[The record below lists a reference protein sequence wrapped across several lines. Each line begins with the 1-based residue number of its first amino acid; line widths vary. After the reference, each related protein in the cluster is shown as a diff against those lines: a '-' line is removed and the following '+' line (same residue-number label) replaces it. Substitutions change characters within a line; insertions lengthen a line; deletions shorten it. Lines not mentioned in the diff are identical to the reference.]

1 MNIKPTMP
9 TLPESKASTPPG
21 STSCPAIANGGPVIV
36 VDTREQT
43 PLPFRHIDTVSG
55 TLASGDY
62 SIRGWEERFAIE
74 RKSLSDLAG
83 SLTRERERFG
93 RECHRLRGFDFAR
106 LLVVGYASAL
116 GSVCK
121 ADPRALL
128 SSLSAFEVRYS
139 LPVVWCPCPASAA
152 LLVERWAWFYWREA
166 VRPLRPVPSCPLPS
180 PA

>member
-1 MNIKPTMP
+1 V
-9 TLPESKASTPPG
+9 L
-21 STSCPAIANGGPVIV
+21 V

-43 PLPFRHIDTVSG
+43 PLTFCHLPAIAG
-55 TLASGDY
+55 TLGSGDY

-83 SLTRERERFG
+83 SLTRERDRFG
-93 RECHRLRGFDFAR
+93 RECHRLRGFDFSR
-106 LLVVGYASAL
+106 LLVVGDASDL
-116 GSVCK
+116 GRVCK
-121 ADPRALL
+121 ADPRSLL

-139 LPVVWCPCPASAA
+139 LPVVWCPCPTSAA

-166 VRPLRPVPSCPLPS
+166 VRPLGPVPSCPLPL